1 MLENLPS
8 ISSDPLF
15 DLIRKYGQDQRTEKM
30 DLLVGVY
37 RDEHGQTPVMKKVQ
51 QAEQFLAAQA
61 TSKAYRILSGNLTF
75 NQQMAKFLLGDDHP
89 RLNSQ
94 WTMQTVGASAA
105 LRVLGDFI
113 AQLSPQATVW
123 NTEPGYINHR
133 PIMEG
138 AGLNVSSFRWQNKEG
153 QLDIEACF
161 ADLEAAKEGDILLL
175 HGCCHNPTGID
186 PTFEQWQQFS
196 TLCQQKKLIPFID
209 IAYQGFGATPEEDAA
224 GLRLMI
230 DEHEQVLVT
239 ASCSKNMGLYCERT
253 GVAMV
258 MASKP
263 EQVSDV
269 RAVMERITRKL
280 YSMPPHHGSAIAS
293 YLFDDPQPWLEELAS
308 YRQRVIETRQTL
320 CHEFEAL
327 GAPSEWQAIA
337 NQKGMFSLLPLT
349 PEQMGRLQ
357 SEFGIYGLPNGR
369 VNLAGLKPSDIAT
382 LAQAMVAVC

>member
-15 DLIRKYGQDQRTEKM
+15 DLIRKYGQDQRAEKM

-51 QAEQFLAAQA
+51 QAEQFLAEQA

-138 AGLNVSSFRWQNKEG
+138 AGLNVSSFRWQNKDG
-153 QLDIEACF
+153 QLDIEACL

-196 TLCQQKKLIPFID
+196 ELCQRKKLIPFID

-263 EQVSDV
+263 DQVSDV

-293 YLFDDPQPWLEELAS
+293 YLFDDPKPWLEELTS

-320 CHEFEAL
+320 CREFEKL
-327 GAPSEWQAIA
+327 GAPGEWQAIA

-369 VNLAGLKPSDIAT
+369 VNLAGLKPTDIAT